1 MKIRFDILMLV
12 ITLTTLVACSSE
24 KSQFGIL
31 FDQACDMTSPYDHA
45 GEVRTFTFNA
55 TTAWSVTTEAEASW
69 LGVEPSAG
77 EAGFGQFNIVV
88 DENTSSEERYAHVV
102 VRSGGESLS
111 IEVVQQRKPL
121 FEREEME
128 VYTIGAEGGTIDI
141 DIATNKEYTI
151 SIATTE
157 RWITAEVEATRA
169 LRSERI
175 TFAATPND
183 GELARVAMV
192 SIVSSDGAV
201 LDTFDIV
208 QATERS
214 ATNEIVYHTDD
225 NTLAALSTV
234 AAEEYG
240 AELRSHFYDAERAC
254 CRMVFGSNVRR
265 IPERCFAQQSHI
277 TQILLPERLEAIANG
292 AFAGCTGCHRFVI
305 PRRVTTIGSA
315 IFEGCAGML
324 ITECNI
330 PSSNATAAESGHWL
344 YGSTFDH
351 VEVRGKV
358 GARAFSGYGLRSVT
372 FGEGVGAVSVDAF
385 AACGALESVY
395 APSVASWCGI
405 NFGNG
410 EANPLNSGNVAL
422 IIDNEVLTELD
433 VDSEVEAI
441 GPYAFYNYVALESI
455 TLGDGVKSIGRGAF
469 ELCDAR
475 SIALGRGIRSV
486 GRGALY
492 GCRCDVLS
500 IAFTLPDFGYD
511 ATSASHWLWGIEVE
525 SIVIGDGVT
534 TIGNLALSNI
544 AALRSVTIE
553 GSLSE
558 LGEGVFANNASLEHI
573 SLGSGLE
580 RLSRHTLYGCCAL
593 VEVHLPASI
602 TTIEEYA
609 LQGCSALRS
618 IYMGPGVSYIGNYA
632 LQGCCALEALHI
644 AATTPP
650 TLGGNY
656 ALDTRS
662 ASLVVYVPASSLE
675 AYRTAEGWSSLRC
688 SAQTEE

>member
-24 KSQFGIL
+24 KSQFSIL
-31 FDQACDMTSPYDHA
+31 FDQACDMTSVYDHA

-102 VRSGGESLS
+102 VRAGGESLS

-157 RWITAEVEATRA
+157 RWLTAEVEATRA

-183 GELARVAMV
+183 GELTRVAMV

-208 QATERS
+208 QAAERS
-214 ATNEIVYHTDD
+214 AINEIRYRTTTSTTADIKHT
-225 NTLAALSTV
+225 
-234 AAEEYG
+234 EEYG
-240 AELRSHFYDAERAC
+240 ATLRLHFYDAESGC
-254 CRMVFGSNVRR
+254 CRMLFDSAVT
-265 IPERCFAQQSHI
+265 H
-277 TQILLPERLEAIANG
+277 LPTG
-292 AFAGCTGCHRFVI
+292 AFAGCGEITEI
-305 PRRVTTIGSA
+305 TLPRAISTIGSA
-315 IFEGCAGML
+315 IFEGCAGVL

-330 PSSNATAAESGHWL
+330 PSSDATAAESGHWL
-344 YGSTFDH
+344 YGSAFDH

-422 IIDNEVLTELD
+422 IIDNEVLTALD

-511 ATSASHWLWGIEVE
+511 ATSASHWLWGIEAE

-534 TIGNLALSNI
+534 TIGSLALSNI

-553 GSLSE
+553 GSLAE

-632 LQGCCALEALHI
+632 LQGCCALETLHI

-675 AYRTAEGWSSLRC
+675 AYRTAEGWSALRC
-688 SAQTEE
+688 SAQAEE

>member
-1 MKIRFDILMLV
+1 MLV

-102 VRSGGESLS
+102 VRAGGKSLS

-151 SIATTE
+151 SIAATE
-157 RWITAEVEATRA
+157 RWLTAEVETTRA

-208 QATERS
+208 QAAERS

-240 AELRSHFYDAERAC
+240 AELRCHFYDAECGC
-254 CRMVFGSNVRR
+254 CRMLFDSAVRH
-265 IPERCFAQQSHI
+265 IP
-277 TQILLPERLEAIANG
+277 TG
-292 AFAGCTGCHRFVI
+292 AFAGCGEITEI
-305 PRRVTTIGSA
+305 TLPRGISTIGSA
-315 IFEGCAGML
+315 IFEGCSGRL
-324 ITECNI
+324 IVECNI
-330 PSSNATAAESGHWL
+330 AASELTATESGHWL
-344 YGSTFDH
+344 YGSAFDH
-351 VEVRGKV
+351 IELRANV
-358 GARAFSGYGLRSVT
+358 GARAFSGYGLHSVA
-372 FGEGVGAVSVDAF
+372 FGEGVGAVSADAF
-385 AACGALESVY
+385 AGCYALRSIY

-405 NFGNG
+405 NFGNA
-410 EANPLNSGNVAL
+410 EANPLSSGNVAL
-422 IIDNEVLTELD
+422 VIDNEVLTALD

-441 GPYAFYNYVALESI
+441 GPYAFYNYAALESI
-455 TLGDGVKSIGRGAF
+455 SLGDGVRTIRQSAFGRCNVTSITMGRGIESIGR
-469 ELCDAR
+469 E
-475 SIALGRGIRSV
+475 ALS
-486 GRGALY
+486 
-492 GCRCDVLS
+492 GCRCESLIVGFDTPNFS
-500 IAFTLPDFGYD
+500 A
-511 ATSASHWLWGIEVE
+511 ATTSRSNWFYGLEAEEILLGE
-525 SIVIGDGVT
+525 GVRS
-534 TIGNLALSNI
+534 IGNLAFS
-544 AALRSVTIE
+544 AMASLRSVT
-553 GSLSE
+553 LSE
-558 LGEGVFANNASLEHI
+558 GVEHI
-573 SLGSGLE
+573 GVGAFAESHNLERVTLGAGIE
-580 RLSRHTLYGCCAL
+580 RLSKHIFYNCTSLA
-593 VEVHLPASI
+593 EVVIPASV

-609 LQGCSALRS
+609 LQGCCALRS
-618 IYMGPGVSYIGNYA
+618 VTMGAAVSYIGDYA

-650 TLGGNY
+650 TLGGSY
-656 ALDTRS
+656 ALDTQS
-662 ASLVVYVPASSLE
+662 ASLVVYVPASALE
-675 AYRTAEGWSSLRC
+675 AYRTAEGWSALRC

>member
-1 MKIRFDILMLV
+1 MLV

-157 RWITAEVEATRA
+157 RWLTAEVEATRA

-192 SIVSSDGAV
+192 SIVASDGSI
-201 LDTFDIV
+201 LDSFSVV
-208 QATERS
+208 QAAERS
-214 ATNEIVYHTDD
+214 ATNEIRYRTTTSTTVDIKHTED
-225 NTLAALSTV
+225 
-234 AAEEYG
+234 YG
-240 AELRSHFYDAERAC
+240 ATLRLHFYDAASGC
-254 CRMVFGSNVRR
+254 CRMLFDSAVT
-265 IPERCFAQQSHI
+265 H
-277 TQILLPERLEAIANG
+277 LPTG
-292 AFAGCTGCHRFVI
+292 AFAGCGEITEI
-305 PRRVTTIGSA
+305 TLPRGISTIGSA
-315 IFEGCAGML
+315 IFEGCAGVL

-330 PSSNATAAESGHWL
+330 PSSDATAAESGHWL
-344 YGSTFDH
+344 YGSAFDH

-395 APSVASWCGI
+395 VPSVASWCGI

-422 IIDNEVLTELD
+422 IIDNEVLTALD

-455 TLGDGVKSIGRGAF
+455 SLGDGVKSIGRGAF

-492 GCRCDVLS
+492 GCRCGVLS

-511 ATSASHWLWGIEVE
+511 ATSASHWLWGIEAE

-534 TIGNLALSNI
+534 TIGSLALSNI

-632 LQGCCALEALHI
+632 LQGCCALETLHI

-675 AYRTAEGWSSLRC
+675 AYRTAEGWSALRC
-688 SAQTEE
+688 SAQAEE

>member
-1 MKIRFDILMLV
+1 MKRIFDILMLV

-102 VRSGGESLS
+102 VRAGGESLS

-121 FEREEME
+121 FVREEME

-141 DIATNKEYTI
+141 DIATNQEYTI
-151 SIATTE
+151 SIATTK
-157 RWITAEVEATRA
+157 RWLTSEVEATRA

-175 TFAATPND
+175 TYAAMPND

-208 QATERS
+208 QAAKRS
-214 ATNEIVYHTDD
+214 AINEIRYRTTTSTTADIKHT
-225 NTLAALSTV
+225 
-234 AAEEYG
+234 EEYG
-240 AELRSHFYDAERAC
+240 ATLRSHFYDAESGC
-254 CRMVFGSNVRR
+254 CRMLFDGAVT
-265 IPERCFAQQSHI
+265 H
-277 TQILLPERLEAIANG
+277 LPTG
-292 AFAGCTGCHRFVI
+292 AFAGCGEITEI
-305 PRRVTTIGSA
+305 TLPRGISTIGSA
-315 IFEGCAGML
+315 IFEGCSGRL
-324 ITECNI
+324 IVECNI
-330 PSSNATAAESGHWL
+330 AASELTATESGHWL
-344 YGSTFDH
+344 YGSAFDH

-358 GARAFSGYGLRSVT
+358 GARAFSGYGLRSIT
-372 FGEGVGAVSVDAF
+372 LGEGVGAVSVDAF

-422 IIDNEVLTELD
+422 IIDNEVLTALD

-475 SIALGRGIRSV
+475 SIALGSGIRSV

-511 ATSASHWLWGIEVE
+511 ATSASHWLWGIEAE

-544 AALRSVTIE
+544 AALRSVTIK

-609 LQGCSALRS
+609 LQSCSALRS

-632 LQGCCALEALHI
+632 LQGCCALETLHI

-650 TLGGNY
+650 TLGGSY

-675 AYRTAEGWSSLRC
+675 AYRTAEGWSALRC

>member
-1 MKIRFDILMLV
+1 MKRRFGILMLV

-111 IEVVQQRKPL
+111 IEVVQQRKPI

-128 VYTIGAEGGTIDI
+128 IYTIGAEGGTIDI

-151 SIATTE
+151 SIAAAE
-157 RWITAEVEATRA
+157 RWLTSEVEATRA

-192 SIVSSDGAV
+192 SIVASDGSI
-201 LDTFDIV
+201 LDSFSVV
-208 QATERS
+208 QAAERS
-214 ATNEIVYHTDD
+214 AINEIRYRTTTSTTADIKHT
-225 NTLAALSTV
+225 
-234 AAEEYG
+234 EEYG
-240 AELRSHFYDAERAC
+240 ATLRLHFYDAESGY
-254 CRMVFGSNVRR
+254 CRMLFDSAVT
-265 IPERCFAQQSHI
+265 H
-277 TQILLPERLEAIANG
+277 LPTG
-292 AFAGCTGCHRFVI
+292 AFAGCGEITEI
-305 PRRVTTIGSA
+305 TLPRAISTTGSA
-315 IFEGCAGML
+315 IFEGCSGRL
-324 ITECNI
+324 IVECNI
-330 PSSNATAAESGHWL
+330 AASELTATDSGHWL
-344 YGSTFDH
+344 YGSAFDH
-351 VEVRGKV
+351 IELRANV

-405 NFGNG
+405 NFGNA

-422 IIDNEVLTELD
+422 IIDNEVVTALD

-455 TLGDGVKSIGRGAF
+455 SLGDGVKSIGRGAF

-511 ATSASHWLWGIEVE
+511 ATSASHWLWGIEAE

-534 TIGNLALSNI
+534 TIGSLALSNI
-544 AALRSVTIE
+544 ATLRSVTIE

-593 VEVHLPASI
+593 VAVHLPASI
-602 TTIEEYA
+602 TTIKEYA

-618 IYMGPGVSYIGNYA
+618 IYMGPGMSYIGNYA
-632 LQGCCALEALHI
+632 LQGCCALEAVHI

-675 AYRTAEGWSSLRC
+675 AYRTAEGWSALRC
-688 SAQTEE
+688 SGQAEE